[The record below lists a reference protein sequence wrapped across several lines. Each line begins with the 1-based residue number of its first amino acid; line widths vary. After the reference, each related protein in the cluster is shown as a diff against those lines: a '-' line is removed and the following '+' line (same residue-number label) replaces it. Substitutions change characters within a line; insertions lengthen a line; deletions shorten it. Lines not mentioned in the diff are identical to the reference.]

1 MQSNETSE
9 AKKVEENYLAMLSV
23 LNTTTEAVKSANAT
37 GNVAVI
43 NVAKMSEM
51 TQLPETV
58 WSYVADE
65 NNILQSDV
73 IIDYTYM
80 GKKRMLRVAKGTN
93 MELLKDETGV
103 KGDFEYIATKLGINT
118 IAEQKSDK
126 TVNKIN
132 IISIRSKF

>member
-1 MQSNETSE
+1 M
-9 AKKVEENYLAMLSV
+9 
-23 LNTTTEAVKSANAT
+23 
-37 GNVAVI
+37 
-43 NVAKMSEM
+43 
-51 TQLPETV
+51 
-58 WSYVADE
+58 ADE

-118 IAEQKSDK
+118 IAE
-126 TVNKIN
+126 
-132 IISIRSKF
+132 